1 MGTAQY
7 LFTVG
12 VYPYSDAKITRFSG
26 RVHSTAFVILWGA
39 FILALGLKGNG
50 VHGPPGRPSCY
61 RFGNSVSDHV
71 LVSNCDLKDNYSKN
85 MFARCLFLHRSRIY
99 NLEVVQ
105 PSPGFVE
112 PNI

>member
-26 RVHSTAFVILWGA
+26 RVDSTAFVILWGA
-39 FILALGLKGNG
+39 FILARISWTKREW

-71 LVSNCDLKDNYSKN
+71 LVSNCD
-85 MFARCLFLHRSRIY
+85 
-99 NLEVVQ
+99 
-105 PSPGFVE
+105 
-112 PNI
+112 